1 MEALSITVD
10 WHKKTTS
17 FSKQDLLWQDTTN
30 IKSTS
35 NEHPETELSF
45 LLTFRFSKIER
56 PLEKDL
62 KCMSLRELTLQS
74 LALFSFK
81 LFHFL

>member
-1 MEALSITVD
+1 MTVD

-35 NEHPETELSF
+35 NEHPETELSC
-45 LLTFRFSKIER
+45 LLTLRFAKIER
-56 PLEKDL
+56 PLEKDR
-62 KCMSLRELTLQS
+62 KCMNLTELTLQS